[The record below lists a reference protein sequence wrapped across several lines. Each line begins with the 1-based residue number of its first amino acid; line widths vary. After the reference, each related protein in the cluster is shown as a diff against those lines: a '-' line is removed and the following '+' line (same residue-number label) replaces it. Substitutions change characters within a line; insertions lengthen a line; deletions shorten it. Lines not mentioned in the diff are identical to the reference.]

1 MRRVGMT
8 EQRDWEELSK
18 SLNDACPQEALG
30 FCADCDHVWIKTK
43 TSDRYREQSC
53 NMPRPETPARA
64 VPQLMKTAVDASR

>member
-1 MRRVGMT
+1 MT
-8 EQRDWEELSK
+8 PPRDWEELLEGLK
-18 SLNDACPQEALG
+18 DACPQDGLIG

-43 TSDRYREQSC
+43 TDDVYREQSC